1 MSADSIIDPSV
12 DPMADANR
20 VQRLAADPEASV
32 WVAASAGTGKTKA
45 LTDRVLSLLLVGTAP
60 SRILCLTFTRA
71 AAANMANRVNE
82 RLAAWARADDETL
95 VEELT
100 ALTGKAPDTRR
111 MTLARRLFADVLDAP
126 GGLRI
131 ATIHAFCESV
141 LKRFPVEAGLAPH
154 FEVVDERAANELLQQ
169 ARDEVLAQARSAEN
183 GDGRLAQLAS
193 ALTRVAERIN
203 EAQLADLMAAL
214 AREHGRLAALLER
227 TGGLDGL
234 LAAVA
239 RGLNLKPGENE
250 ASVLSAA
257 CADSAFDRVGLT
269 HVCAALAKGSAAD
282 QKKGIDVAQFLEA
295 SVTDRAKNLDD
306 YRSVFLTKPGEI
318 RATLATKAVIAALGV
333 RAEVLT
339 KEAER
344 LVALAGRLK
353 AVRLLEGTASVLTI
367 GEALLAAYV
376 RLKDARAA
384 LDYDD
389 LILKMRALVSS
400 PSAVQWVLF
409 KLDRGLDH
417 ILVDEAQDTSS
428 DQWAMVAALAEEFF
442 TGEGAHSGVRT
453 VFAVGDAKQS
463 IYSFQRADPEAFAA
477 MRAHFEERAKAVR
490 MTWRDLGL
498 DVSFRSVAPVLDAV
512 DAVFAKPEAADGVA
526 EEGKIVTHRSA
537 RLGEAGL
544 VEVWPAVEAPETA
557 SAPSWQPPVEA
568 AAVSSPSA
576 RLAAQ
581 IADTIS
587 RWLSSKEILASQG
600 RPIRPGDVMIL
611 VRQRTGFMDQLV
623 RALKE
628 RDVPVAGVD
637 RMVLT
642 DQLVV
647 QDLMALARFVL
658 LPDDNLTLAA
668 LLKGPLIGLDEDQLF
683 AVAYGRPKGGS
694 LWSALKARA
703 EAEPSG
709 PFADAERTLS
719 AWLARADFVRPFEL
733 FARVLHAEGGRA
745 RLLARLGM
753 EADDPLSEFLALAL
767 AYEREAVPSLQGFIA
782 WVEAGQAQIKRD
794 LDSPVRDE
802 VRVMTVHGAKGLQ
815 APIVFLPDTMKVPG
829 NDSPL
834 TWIEASGE
842 DRGNQSF
849 LRLPLW
855 VPRVVDADPV
865 ASRERAARQ
874 VRGTRE
880 YHRLLYVA
888 MTRAEDRLYVGGFKS
903 RKTAGGNWYDLVGAG
918 LTEIAEK
925 KTFSAGQGFEGTKL
939 VLASEQN
946 KPLKDKDR
954 NRKPEFVID
963 DGTLPD
969 WIRVPAAPETAVV
982 RPLTPSRFA
991 LDESSGDVEP
1001 APISPLAAGGDRFR
1015 RGIAVHRML
1024 QLLPELPAARRGPRA
1039 RALAV
1044 ELGFAD
1050 ADAEKLTQE
1059 VLGVLA
1065 HPGLAS
1071 LFAPGSLSEVPFAG
1085 RLGDGGAEI
1094 VGRLDRLAVTDKEV
1108 IVADYKTNRPVPR
1121 DGGAVAPIYLRQMAL
1136 YRAALAHAF
1145 PGRNVRAI
1153 LVYTDGPKVIELS
1166 TDVLDEIISR
1176 VSASRA
1182 PHGSV
1187 A

>member
-1 MSADSIIDPSV
+1 MSADSIV
-12 DPMADANR
+12 DPIADANR

-32 WVAASAGTGKTKA
+32 WVAASAGSGKTKA
-45 LTDRVLSLLLVGTAP
+45 LTDRVLSLLLAGTAP

-82 RLAAWARADDETL
+82 RLAKWARDDDKTL
-95 VEELT
+95 LEEMT
-100 ALTGKAPDTRR
+100 ALTGTAPDARR
-111 MTLARRLFADVLDAP
+111 VTLARRLFADVLDAP

-169 ARDEVLAQARSAEN
+169 ARDEVQAQARSTGN
-183 GDGRLAQLAS
+183 GSAHLAS

-203 EAQLADLMAAL
+203 ESQFADLMATL

-227 TGGLDGL
+227 AGGLDGL

-239 RGLNLKPGENE
+239 RGLNLKPGESE
-250 ASVLSAA
+250 ASVLVAA

-269 HVCAALAKGSAAD
+269 HVCGALAKGTAVD
-282 QKKGIDVAQFLEA
+282 QKKGIDIARFLEA
-295 SVTDRAKNLDD
+295 SVTDRTKNLDD
-306 YRSVFLTKPGEI
+306 YRAVFLTKPGEI
-318 RATLATKAVIAALGV
+318 RATLATRAVIAALGA

-417 ILVDEAQDTSS
+417 ILVDEAQDTSP

-477 MRAHFEERAKAVR
+477 MRQHFEERARAVG

-512 DAVFAKPEAADGVA
+512 DAVFAKPDAADGVA
-526 EEGKIVTHRSA
+526 EEGKIISHRSA

-544 VEVWPAVEAPETA
+544 VEMWPAVEAPETA
-557 SAPSWQPPVEA
+557 DAPLWQPPVEA

-576 RLAAQ
+576 RLASQ

-587 RWLSSKEILASQG
+587 HWLSSKESLISQG

-611 VRQRTGFMDQLV
+611 VRQRTGFMNQLV

-658 LPDDNLTLAA
+658 LPEDDLTLAA
-668 LLKGPLIGLDEDQLF
+668 LIKGPLIGLDEDQLF

-719 AWLARADFVRPFEL
+719 AWLARADFVRPYEL

-767 AYEREAVPSLQGFIA
+767 AYEREAAPSLQGFIA
-782 WVEAGQAQIKRD
+782 WIEAGQAQIKRD

-815 APIVFLPDTMKVPG
+815 APIVFLPDTMQVPG
-829 NDSPL
+829 GGSPL
-834 TWIEASGE
+834 TWIEATAA
-842 DRGNQSF
+842 DRGNENF

-855 VPRVVDADPV
+855 VPRVGDADPV
-865 ASRERAARQ
+865 AARERAARQ
-874 VRGTRE
+874 ARDTRE

-888 MTRAEDRLYVGGFKS
+888 MTRAEDRLYVGGFRN
-903 RKTAGGNWYDLVGAG
+903 RKAASGNWYDLIGAG
-918 LTEIAEK
+918 LTEIAEQK
-925 KTFSAGQGFEGTKL
+925 EFSAGVGFEGNKL
-939 VLASEQN
+939 VLTSEQN
-946 KPLKDKDR
+946 KPIKDKDCD
-954 NRKPEFVID
+954 RKPESVDD
-963 DGTLPD
+963 DGTLED
-969 WIRVPAAPETAVV
+969 WIRVPADPETTAA

-991 LDESSGDVEP
+991 LDESGGEVEP
-1001 APISPLAAGGDRFR
+1001 APISPLMAGGDRFR

-1024 QLLPELPAARRGPRA
+1024 QLLPELPEARRAPRA
-1039 RALAV
+1039 RALAA

-1085 RLGDGGAEI
+1085 RLGEGGAEI

-1121 DGGAVAPIYLRQMAL
+1121 DDGAVAPIYLRQMAL
-1136 YRAALAHAF
+1136 YRAALAQAF

-1176 VSASRA
+1176 VSASRPA
-1182 PHGSV
+1182 HGSV

>member
-1 MSADSIIDPSV
+1 MSANSIIDPAV

-20 VQRLAADPEASV
+20 VQRLAADPGSCV

-45 LTDRVLSLLLVGTAP
+45 LTDRVLSLLLADTKP

-82 RLAAWARADDETL
+82 RLAIWARADDQRL
-95 VEELT
+95 VDELT
-100 ALTGKAPDTRR
+100 ALTGNAPDAKRL
-111 MTLARRLFADVLDAP
+111 TLARRLFADVLDAP

-169 ARDEVLAQARSAEN
+169 ARDEVQAQARSAEN
-183 GDGRLAQLAS
+183 GSAQLDS

-203 EAQLADLMAAL
+203 EDQFAKLMASL
-214 AREHGRLAALLER
+214 AREHGRLAALLDR

-239 RGLNLKPGENE
+239 RGLNLKPGESE
-250 ASVLSAA
+250 ASVLEAA
-257 CADSAFDRVGLT
+257 CADSTFNHADLRRC
-269 HVCAALAKGSAAD
+269 CAAMEKGGKAD
-282 QKKGIDVAQFLEA
+282 QEKSKKIARFLEA
-295 SVTDRAKNLDD
+295 GIKKRIELLQDYQSAYLTDKGKVRD
-306 YRSVFLTKPGEI
+306 
-318 RATLATKAVIAALGV
+318 TLATKPVVKVLGSKAEAL
-333 RAEVLT
+333 E

-417 ILVDEAQDTSS
+417 ILVDEAQDTSP

-442 TGEGAHSGVRT
+442 SGEGAHSGVRT

-477 MRAHFEERAKAVR
+477 MRKHFETRAQAAGL
-490 MTWRDLGL
+490 TWRDLGL

-512 DAVFAKPEAADGVA
+512 DAVFANATAADGVA
-526 EEGKIVTHRSA
+526 EDGKIVTHRSA

-544 VEVWPAVEAPETA
+544 VELWPAVEAPETA
-557 SAPSWQPPVEA
+557 NAALWQPPTEA
-568 AAVSSPSA
+568 AAVASPSG
-576 RLAAQ
+576 RLASE
-581 IADTIS
+581 IAATIAG
-587 RWLSSKEILASQG
+587 WIASKEMLASQG

-658 LPDDNLTLAA
+658 LPEDDLTLAA
-668 LLKGPLIGLDEDQLF
+668 LLKGPLIGLDEEQLF
-683 AVAYGRPKGGS
+683 AVAHGRPKGGS
-694 LWSALKARA
+694 LWLALKARA
-703 EAEPSG
+703 ESEPSG

-719 AWLARADFVRPFEL
+719 AWLGRADFVRPYEL

-767 AYEREAVPSLQGFIA
+767 TYEREAAPSLQGFIA

-815 APIVFLPDTMKVPG
+815 APIVFMPDTMKVPS

-834 TWIEASGE
+834 MWIEASAA
-842 DRGNQSF
+842 DRGNESF

-855 VPRVVDADPV
+855 VPRVGDADPV

-874 VRGTRE
+874 ARGTRE

-903 RKTAGGNWYDLVGAG
+903 RKTASNNWYDLIKTG
-918 LTEIAEK
+918 LDGNAEEK
-925 KTFSAGQGFEGTKL
+925 AFSAGEGFEGTKL

-946 KPLKDKDR
+946 KPIKDMDR
-954 NRKPEFVID
+954 DRKRESVDD

-969 WIRVPAAPETAVV
+969 WIRVSADPETTAA

-991 LDESSGDVEP
+991 LDESGGEVEP

-1024 QLLPELPAARRGPRA
+1024 QLLPELPAARRAPRA

-1044 ELGFAD
+1044 ELGFTD
-1050 ADAEKLTQE
+1050 ADAEKLVQE

-1085 RLGDGGAEI
+1085 RLGEGGAEI

-1121 DGGAVAPIYLRQMAL
+1121 DGEAVAPIYLRQMAL

-1145 PGRNVRAI
+1145 PGRAVRAI
-1153 LVYTDGPKVIELS
+1153 LVFTDGPKVIELS
-1166 TDVLDEIISR
+1166 TAALDEVISR
-1176 VSASRA
+1176 VSP
-1182 PHGSV
+1182 PH
-1187 A
+1187 